1 MSLPARVIDP
11 ELGVSRPATI
21 RSVVVLPQ
29 PDGPEQGEERAAGH
43 VEVELADGVEG
54 PEVLG
59 QLPQREPVVRRRVA
73 QRLGPSTRPGGRGLN
88 HL

>member
-1 MSLPARVIDP
+1 MSLPASVIVP

-29 PDGPEQGEERAAGH
+29 PDGPEQREERAARH

-54 PEVLG
+54 AVVLG
-59 QLPQREPVVRRRVA
+59 QLAQRQPVVRRRVG
-73 QRLGPSTRPGGRGLN
+73 RLLRRTPSGLGLN